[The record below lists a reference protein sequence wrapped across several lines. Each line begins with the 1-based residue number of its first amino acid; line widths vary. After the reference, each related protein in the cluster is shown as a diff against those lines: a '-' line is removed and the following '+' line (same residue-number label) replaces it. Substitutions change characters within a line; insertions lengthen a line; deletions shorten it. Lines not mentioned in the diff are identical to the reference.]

1 MLAAIS
7 PAERTVTT
15 GRTRPPSFVSSQ
27 FGTSGSIST
36 VFRLT
41 GPGYGADPARASGAL
56 LPVGSTTVVGMSE
69 LRRPWFTLTKTG
81 SVLPP
86 ALEIAVG
93 LLGLVVQ
100 VLTLASDRET
110 PGTTVIVMVVA
121 VALIAQGVAD
131 LVWWGRDGRRE
142 AVRQG

>member
-1 MLAAIS
+1 
-7 PAERTVTT
+7 
-15 GRTRPPSFVSSQ
+15 
-27 FGTSGSIST
+27 
-36 VFRLT
+36 
-41 GPGYGADPARASGAL
+41 
-56 LPVGSTTVVGMSE
+56 MSE

-121 VALIAQGVAD
+121 VALVAQGVAD